1 MRELLRTLAD
11 QLGFFFDPGGYRLTG
26 SHVGTTYGDAWITF
40 EGDVL
45 AWRVVRDRS
54 QVFLECRAT
63 DGPHDVWYSTDLLLR
78 LLTGRRVDTAE
89 LTAETALWIE
99 ANLAELEA
107 RFDAD
112 RVTGTVEELKA
123 LKRRRAKDL
132 FG

>member
-11 QLGFFFDPGGYRLTG
+11 QLGFFFEAGYRLTG
-26 SHVGTTYGDAWITF
+26 SHVGSTYGDAWITF

-45 AWRVVRDRS
+45 AWRIVRDRS
-54 QVFLECRAT
+54 QVFLECRAA
-63 DGPHDVWYSTDLLLR
+63 DGPDDSWYSTDLLLR

-89 LTAETALWIE
+89 LTTETALWVE
-99 ANLAELEA
+99 ANLADLED

-112 RVTGTVEELKA
+112 RVAGTVEELKA
-123 LKRRRAKDL
+123 LKRLRAKEL